1 MERHKQRGFC
11 CGAGGARMWMEERLG
26 KRINVERTDE
36 ALSTGAASLGV
47 ACPYCM
53 IMLDDGV
60 KSRGKELR
68 VLDVAQVVAASIAP
82 PTSGPPPP
90 AKAADGAAT

>member
-1 MERHKQRGFC
+1 
-11 CGAGGARMWMEERLG
+11 MWMEERLG

-60 KSRGKELR
+60 KSRGRELR
-68 VLDVAQVVAASIAP
+68 VLDIAQVVAASIAP
-82 PTSGPPPP
+82 PAPTSAAPAPPVG
-90 AKAADGAAT
+90 DATT